1 MEYEV
6 RIRSSMPWTLLK
18 ARHDRTGSAIV
29 AAVFESDI
37 FASII
42 SRVPRQAASPSRF
55 VRAGRREL
63 RAHPDHSMEPVT
75 HFLTGAAI
83 SRAGLNRKTALAT
96 LTLVLA
102 AEAPD
107 IDMVLY
113 PFSRIVGFGRH
124 RGITHTLFGAPFV
137 AAGVLGFVYL
147 LHQWNGKRRAQKERE
162 KAAAEAARRAAK
174 PVGYKPGDQVPSV
187 IEPL

>member
-1 MEYEV
+1 
-6 RIRSSMPWTLLK
+6 WDCDAT
-18 ARHDRTGSAIV
+18 
-29 AAVFESDI
+29 AALFRQSDI
-37 FASII
+37 F
-42 SRVPRQAASPSRF
+42 PTY
-55 VRAGRREL
+55 
-63 RAHPDHSMEPVT
+63 SMEPVT

-113 PFSRIVGFGRH
+113 PFSRIVGFGHH

-147 LHQWNGKRRAQKERE
+147 FHQWNE
-162 KAAAEAARRAAK
+162 
-174 PVGYKPGDQVPSV
+174 
-187 IEPL
+187 